1 MKGCESKTLQIFFRT
16 RLDHLGRVS
25 SESSAVRPL
34 TGECGSLSSRTK
46 TDSPMTR
53 LTRLSSTSITSW
65 TALCNIMCIL
75 MLAVSVDVCEG
86 VSKSDFEVKRI
97 SSKAM
102 GDGNDFETV
111 AGYGPPHVSGDG
123 TKVVFAHEGDFT
135 APNNLPGDRAGFGNN
150 KVHVWMAPTDGGGS
164 TFAGGGSL
172 GSCYSMTTHQVTCNI
187 AASACTSPNV
197 HYAPGFVSSRN
208 GCCHCVAGCDHTKET
223 GANCAASYGQTNV
236 PNIVWKKTVEKYG
249 QANLSAG
256 CHSNFY

>member
-1 MKGCESKTLQIFFRT
+1 MLWTTANGGT
-16 RLDHLGRVS
+16 RKYITGKLSVS
-25 SESSAVRPL
+25 SRDAMKSQISA
-34 TGECGSLSSRTK
+34 
-46 TDSPMTR
+46 D
-53 LTRLSSTSITSW
+53 
-65 TALCNIMCIL
+65 
-75 MLAVSVDVCEG
+75 
-86 VSKSDFEVKRI
+86 
-97 SSKAM
+97 
-102 GDGNDFETV
+102 
-111 AGYGPPHVSGDG
+111 
-123 TKVVFAHEGDFT
+123 
-135 APNNLPGDRAGFGNN
+135 
-150 KVHVWMAPTDGGGS
+150 GS
-164 TFAGGGSL
+164 TIVFQSDADFRSE